1 MKDFSI
7 LLYEDMHEAGKDLLK
22 EKAEIFFARS
32 FEEASLIKEVREMD
46 GIIIRANGKVSR
58 ILMDSAPKLKVIG
71 RHGVGVENIDLEAA
85 TEKGIWVVN
94 TPDANDTSVAE
105 HFFGLA
111 LMLSKMLKKADIALH
126 EGRFEARY
134 QYIGRE
140 LHGKTLGILGFGK
153 IGRAIGRIGHKG
165 FDMRILYYD
174 AIRYEEVEKEI
185 KAVKVSLEEVLS
197 QSDYISINLPML
209 PETKGLL
216 KEREFGLMKPS
227 AYIINLARGPI
238 WDEKSLYSVLK
249 EGRIAGAASDVYE
262 VEPAT
267 KDHPLLQLEN
277 FIGTPHMAAH
287 TDEALRRM
295 SLVAEDVIRVLE
307 GKAPVHPVNQ
317 PKRGM
322 KGEKVTDLRIY
333 QELCKGVD
341 ECGICIYACPKEV
354 FKPSETLNQKGYKL
368 PEVVNEDQCT
378 QCENCMIFCPDL
390 AIVVSGEKLRRRAKK

>member
-1 MKDFSI
+1 MKKFAI
-7 LLYEDMHEAGKDLLK
+7 LLYEDMHEAGKDLLR

-32 FEEASLIKEVREMD
+32 FEEASLIKEVREVD

-165 FDMRILYYD
+165 FDMKILYYD

-185 KAVKVSLEEVLS
+185 KAVKASLEEVLS

-209 PETKGLL
+209 PETKALL
-216 KEREFGLMKPS
+216 KERDFRMMKPS

-238 WDEKSLYSVLK
+238 WDEKSLHSVLK

-262 VEPAT
+262 VEPVT

-287 TDEALRRM
+287 TDEALKRM
-295 SLVAEDVIRVLE
+295 SMVAEDVIRVLE
-307 GKAPVHPVNQ
+307 GATPLHPVNQ
-317 PKRGM
+317 PR
-322 KGEKVTDLRIY
+322 
-333 QELCKGVD
+333 LCRK
-341 ECGICIYACPKEV
+341 
-354 FKPSETLNQKGYKL
+354 
-368 PEVVNEDQCT
+368 
-378 QCENCMIFCPDL
+378 
-390 AIVVSGEKLRRRAKK
+390 

>member
-1 MKDFSI
+1 MKRFMV
-7 LLYEDMHEAGKDLLK
+7 LLYEDMHEVGKALLR
-22 EKAEIFFARS
+22 EKTELLFAHS
-32 FEEASLIKEVREMD
+32 LEEASLIKEVREMD

-94 TPDANDTSVAE
+94 TPDANDASVAE
-105 HFFGLA
+105 HFFGLV
-111 LMLSKMLKKADIALH
+111 LILSKMLKKADIALR

-134 QYIGRE
+134 QYIGKE
-140 LHGKTLGILGFGK
+140 LHGKTLGILGFGR
-153 IGRAIGRIGHKG
+153 IGRAVGRIGHNG
-165 FDMRILYYD
+165 FNMKILYYD

-185 KAVKVSLEEVLS
+185 KAKKVSLEEVLS

-209 PETKGLL
+209 PATKGLL
-216 KEREFGLMKPS
+216 KAREFELMKPS

-238 WDEKSLYSVLK
+238 WDEKGLYAVLK
-249 EGRIAGAASDVYE
+249 EGKIAGAGSDVYE

-277 FIGTPHMAAH
+277 FVGTPHMASH

-307 GKAPVHPVNQ
+307 GKVPVYPVN
-317 PKRGM
+317 P
-322 KGEKVTDLRIY
+322 
-333 QELCKGVD
+333 
-341 ECGICIYACPKEV
+341 
-354 FKPSETLNQKGYKL
+354 
-368 PEVVNEDQCT
+368 VV
-378 QCENCMIFCPDL
+378 
-390 AIVVSGEKLRRRAKK
+390 AIKSD

>member
-1 MKDFSI
+1 
-7 LLYEDMHEAGKDLLK
+7 
-22 EKAEIFFARS
+22 
-32 FEEASLIKEVREMD
+32 
-46 GIIIRANGKVSR
+46 
-58 ILMDSAPKLKVIG
+58 MDSAPKLKVIG

-216 KEREFGLMKPS
+216 KEKEFGLMKPS

-317 PKRGM
+317 PK
-322 KGEKVTDLRIY
+322 
-333 QELCKGVD
+333 LCRK
-341 ECGICIYACPKEV
+341 
-354 FKPSETLNQKGYKL
+354 
-368 PEVVNEDQCT
+368 
-378 QCENCMIFCPDL
+378 
-390 AIVVSGEKLRRRAKK
+390 